1 MINYNNLTL
10 AQATAIQ
17 NELSTQLR
25 FDLAKEQNFKTIG
38 GADISFNKGSNQFF
52 AAIVLLSFP
61 NMTLQGYALAHGSS
75 DFPYIPGFLGFRE
88 IPSLL
93 KAWEMIPDKPDILVL
108 DGQGILHPR
117 KMGIASHFGVLT
129 RHLTIG
135 CAKNLLFGKY
145 EEPGL
150 QKFSESPVYGHHEIS
165 GYALRTKERI
175 QAVYI
180 SPGYGLDVSQAL
192 AVIHRCTGRYRIPE
206 PTRIAHEIVNQ
217 FRIGSL
223 QEGYHKI
230 TQNPELF

>member
-1 MINYNNLTL
+1 MRYNHLTL
-10 AQATAIQ
+10 PQATAIQ
-17 NELSTQLR
+17 EELSTQLR
-25 FDLAKEQNFKTIG
+25 FDLVKDLNFSTIG

-61 NMTLQGYALAHGSS
+61 YMTLQGYALAHGSS

-93 KAWEMIPDKPDILVL
+93 NAWDLIPDKPDVLVL

-129 RHLTIG
+129 QHLSIG

-150 QKFSESPVYGHHEIS
+150 LKFSQSPIYGHAEVS
-165 GYALRTKERI
+165 GYALRTKDRT
-175 QAVYI
+175 QPVFV
-180 SPGYGLDVSQAL
+180 SPGYGLDVAQAMV
-192 AVIHRCTGRYRIPE
+192 VIRKCVGKYRIPE
-206 PTRIAHEIVNQ
+206 PTRIAHEIVNR
-217 FRIGSL
+217 FRTGDL
-223 QEGYHKI
+223 KEGYHQI
-230 TQNPELF
+230 IQNPGLF